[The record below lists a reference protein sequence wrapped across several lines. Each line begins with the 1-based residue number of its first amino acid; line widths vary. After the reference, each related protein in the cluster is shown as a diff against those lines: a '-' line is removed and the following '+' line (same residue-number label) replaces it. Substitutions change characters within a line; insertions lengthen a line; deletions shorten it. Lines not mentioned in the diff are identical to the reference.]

1 MDNNVYYECMVE
13 IKNISVNSNDIF
25 HYVVGTSF
33 YDPIEKCIDSTFYEV
48 FDEFVYNNQT
58 KEIIQQEEDYKSF
71 CKQVSLLKSKAKEMK
86 YEEITRLCEE
96 LEEIAPKII
105 KL

>member
-1 MDNNVYYECMVE
+1 VVE
-13 IKNISVNSNDIF
+13 IKNISVDRNDIF

-58 KEIIQQEEDYKSF
+58 KEVIQQEEDYKNF
-71 CKQVSLLKSKAKEMK
+71 CKQVSLLKTKAKEMK
-86 YEEITRLCEE
+86 YEEIIRLCEE